1 MAGTRRGHPG
11 LARFSVSAPDASPSS
26 DSESDPLWGEVF
38 SNVRRRC
45 FPDRFVPAVGP
56 GVGEL
61 GGPTAR
67 GALSVAS
74 ARSLVRDRRVGVFFG
89 FSFVRVF
96 GVALELAGLFCRV
109 ADLGVA
115 LFAGFFFLVEERVAL
130 SGDFAGFE
138 F

>member
-1 MAGTRRGHPG
+1 MAVTRRGHPG
-11 LARFSVSAPDASPSS
+11 LASFSVSAPDVSPSS
-26 DSESDPLWGEVF
+26 ESESDPLRGEVF

-89 FSFVRVF
+89 FSFCVS